1 MSGSTAS
8 NVEDDWLAE
17 WPADAPLPAKW
28 APVVEPRPVT
38 PPSAP
43 SRPKFSKAQR
53 LACQRKERFPSAA
66 KVKAE
71 AIRRR
76 SAGEAGVKLRGYH
89 CPVCD
94 GYHLTSQPL

>member
-1 MSGSTAS
+1 
-8 NVEDDWLAE
+8 VEDDWLAE
-17 WPADAPLPAKW
+17 WPADAPLPARW
-28 APVVEPRPVT
+28 APVVEPASPPT
-38 PPSAP
+38 P
-43 SRPKFSKAQR
+43 RFSKAQR
-53 LACQRKERFPSAA
+53 LACERKTRFPSAA

-94 GYHLTSQPL
+94 GHHLTSQPA